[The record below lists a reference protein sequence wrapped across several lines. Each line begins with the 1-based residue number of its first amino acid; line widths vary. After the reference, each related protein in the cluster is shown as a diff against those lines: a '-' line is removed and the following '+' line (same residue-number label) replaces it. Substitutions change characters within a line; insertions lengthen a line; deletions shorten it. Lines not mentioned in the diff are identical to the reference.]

1 MLKVRVMPTLLFK
14 DSGLVK
20 GTQFNS
26 WRRVGA
32 AMQAVKVYTMR
43 EVDELIFLDIGATKE
58 GRQPDYDLVAELSD
72 ECFMPLTVGG
82 GVRCVDEVRCLLT
95 AGADKIS
102 INTAAL
108 ERPELVAECAK
119 RFGSQCIVASI
130 DARREEDGS
139 YQAYGRSGTWATG
152 LDPGDAARQMT
163 AAGAGEIL
171 LTSIERD
178 GTMSGYDIE
187 LIRRVADVVS
197 VPIVASGGAGSFSDM
212 AQALAEGGASAVA
225 AAAIFHFTEQ
235 TPADAKAHLQGAGFP
250 MRI

>member
-1 MLKVRVMPTLLFK
+1 
-14 DSGLVK
+14 
-20 GTQFNS
+20 
-26 WRRVGA
+26 
-32 AMQAVKVYTMR
+32 
-43 EVDELIFLDIGATKE
+43 
-58 GRQPDYDLVAELSD
+58 
-72 ECFMPLTVGG
+72 MPLTVGG
-82 GVRCVDEVRCLLT
+82 GVRCVDEVRCLLN

-108 ERPELVAECAK
+108 ERPALVAECAK

-152 LDPGDAARQMT
+152 LDPGVAARQMT

-178 GTMSGYDIE
+178 GTMSGYDID

-212 AQALAEGGASAVA
+212 AQALSEGGASAVA

-235 TPADAKAHLQGAGFP
+235 TPADAKTHLQGAGFP